1 MVRLFY
7 LALQDSIGVY
17 MPNLFIPIE
26 TDVIG
31 KQVRMGDGYF
41 PVLCHKKPPFDLP
54 VVYEDDYFAIGK
66 SWKGFAIF
74 VRGCAHS
81 DRLY

>member
-66 SWKGFAIF
+66 SWKCFAVF
-74 VRGCAHS
+74 V
-81 DRLY
+81 